1 MFYNIR
7 RENMGKQKQLQLNTY
22 KIIAILL
29 ICLMFIIISPI
40 RPKAESLENIINVE
54 QQTEQTNENNNSY
67 IEYVKDATNLSE
79 PSQAATKINDFTS
92 KIASFIINVVAYF
105 ITAFLAVRVIM
116 DLCYITIPFT
126 RSILSNGYQGNAQA
140 NGNPMGQQN
149 GMGGAGMNSGG
160 MYNNMHMQGQGQGQ
174 GQITP
179 ASGRIQLISNEA
191 LNAVAAETVMN
202 PNGKPNSAI
211 KIYAKSATA
220 LLVFT
225 SLLIV
230 LAISGALTNLGFLL
244 GEIIS
249 RGISSIG
256 NML

>member
-1 MFYNIR
+1 MK
-7 RENMGKQKQLQLNTY
+7 KQKTLQLNTY
-22 KIIAILL
+22 QIIVIFLVCL
-29 ICLMFIIISPI
+29 IFMDISTI

-54 QQTEQTNENNNSY
+54 QHTEQSNEISNSDY
-67 IEYVKDATNLSE
+67 IEYMKDATNLSE
-79 PSQAATKINDFTS
+79 PSQAASKINDFTS

-105 ITAFLAVRVIM
+105 ITAFLAVRVLM
-116 DLCYITIPFT
+116 NLCYVAIPFT

-149 GMGGAGMNSGG
+149 GVGGAGQLGMNNGG
-160 MYNNMHMQGQGQGQ
+160 MYNNMNMQGQGQGQ
-174 GQITP
+174 VTP
-179 ASGRIQLISNEA
+179 ASGRMQLISSEA
-191 LNAVAAETVMN
+191 LNAVAAEAVMN

-211 KIYAKSATA
+211 KVYAKSTVNI
-220 LLVFT
+220 LVLT